1 MNDYESYES
10 MLFWTVP
17 TPVRREDVEEA
28 IRLLSGDAAA
38 AGIVSALQHWLELP
52 SPVYWQMAQ
61 KHAFAADLAVKEKA
75 KAALA
80 ARIAADEADEAEQ
93 LRQRTGWRGLRRRVR
108 CRVRSAWRTLRW
120 RLWAWRNLR
129 HPLTV
134 DEQS

>member
-1 MNDYESYES
+1 MNDYES
-10 MLFWTVP
+10 MLFWTIP

-80 ARIAADEADEAEQ
+80 ARIAADEAEQ
-93 LRQRTGWRGLRRRVR
+93 LRERTGWRGLRRRVR
-108 CRVRSAWRTLRW
+108 SALRTLRW
-120 RLWAWRNLR
+120 RLWALRNERMSSL
-129 HPLTV
+129 V
-134 DEQS
+134 EDQAS